1 MTSYKKVL
9 IVEDN
14 ELNLK
19 LFTDLLETLKVK
31 TIQSKDGRL
40 VKEICL
46 NDPPNLVIMD
56 IQLPNISGIDIIQS
70 LKADHKLKDIPII
83 AVTAFAMQ
91 DDRENILNAGC
102 EEYLSK
108 PISIGVFLD
117 TVKKYI

>member
-1 MTSYKKVL
+1 MKTEKKIL

-19 LFTDLLETLKVK
+19 LFSDLLETVNVKVL
-31 TIQSKDGRL
+31 QNRDGRL
-40 VKEICL
+40 IKEICFQECPSL
-46 NDPPNLVIMD
+46 IIMD
-56 IQLPNISGIDIIQS
+56 IQLPNISGIDLIQT
-70 LKADHKLKDIPII
+70 LKADEKLKEIPII

-108 PISIGVFLD
+108 PISISVFLD

>member
-19 LFTDLLETLKVK
+19 LFTDPLETLKVK